1 LLWPIVGIVPNAREP
16 PAEPDRGVAALDP
29 RQRAV
34 FTAFAR
40 PQEPAD
46 TVICDDDRGLACL
59 GGHQAGN
66 AVNPSL
72 ARRVL
77 TCDQVSMYLLPGRD
91 AVCLLCLLGDE
102 ESISGTTSTE
112 LAARGGHGFI
122 RRGRPPEGRVTFLGV
137 LPAGA
142 HSPTITRRT
151 GEAEFLALTADDA
164 YWLTTTHDV
173 IAFHWTRADG
183 TVQHAPI
190 STPTA

>member
-1 LLWPIVGIVPNAREP
+1 VPHAPEP
-16 PAEPDRGVAALDP
+16 PAVPGRGVAALDP
-29 RQRAV
+29 RQRAA
-34 FTAFAR
+34 FAAFAR
-40 PQEPAD
+40 PQAPAD
-46 TVICDDDRGLACL
+46 TVICDDDRGLARL

-77 TCDQVSMYLLPGRD
+77 TCDQGSIDLLPGRD

-122 RRGRPPEGRVTFLGV
+122 RGCPPEGRVTFLGV

-151 GEAEFLALTADDA
+151 GEAEFLALNADDA

-173 IAFHWTRADG
+173 TDFHWTQADG
-183 TVQHAPI
+183 TVQHVPI
-190 STPTA
+190 SAPTA